1 MIVAMHRAYVTGAV
15 SATAMRLLRE
25 YGGSPL
31 GYRDNGRAIA
41 SVVFLW
47 PGMAATF
54 ARQAAS
60 PLPFPLPL
68 L

>member
-1 MIVAMHRAYVTGAV
+1 VIVAMHRAYVMGAD

-31 GYRDNGRAIA
+31 GYNGRVIA